1 MTEVAQRT
9 SLHRRIIK
17 LVVAIALGLL
27 LSVIPVFP
35 FVFPFLGIPL
45 LIAYLIRVH
54 LYGWRR
60 DVMALLTMCAAIT
73 VCAVLPVKALD
84 VKVGP
89 FAYDDMPLAELC
101 QRLDVDWGVHCR
113 VWDPSGKTQRLSFST
128 PHPLSRRM
136 VLEKLS
142 KETNRP
148 LSILLCGTGATI
160 LSGGHPSFTS
170 LGPEDGTAEEEKK
183 VNASKSK

>member
-1 MTEVAQRT
+1 MTETVHKT
-9 SLHRRIIK
+9 NLHRRIFK
-17 LVVAIALGLL
+17 LIVAIALGLL

-45 LIAYLIRVH
+45 LIAYLVRVH

-60 DVMALLTMCAAIT
+60 DATALLAVCVVVT

-89 FAYDDMPLAELC
+89 FAYDEMPLADLC
-101 QRLDVDWGVHCR
+101 QRLDADWGVHCR
-113 VWDPSGKTQRLSFST
+113 VWDPTGKTQRLSFST
-128 PHPLSRRM
+128 PKPLSRRM
-136 VLEKLS
+136 VLEKLG

-148 LSILLCGTGATI
+148 LSIVLCGTGASI
-160 LSGGHPSFTS
+160 LSGGHPCLTS
-170 LGPEDGTAEEEKK
+170 LGPEKGTAEEEKRK
-183 VNASKSK
+183 EKK